1 MEKKLKS
8 LFDFQ
13 KFDGNSELADMIAAT
28 EKRFSKNQQLSDE
41 DLTLAAGGGDQFNEI
56 KIGDITGFI
65 GVFPSPEI
73 NDEPKPVGLP
83 EGKVIT
89 GDEP

>member
-1 MEKKLKS
+1 MTNEEEHMEKKLKS

-41 DLTLAAGGGDQFNEI
+41 DLSWISAAG
-56 KIGDITGFI
+56 TGI
-65 GVFPSPEI
+65 V
-73 NDEPKPVGLP
+73 DPK
-83 EGKVIT
+83 KK
-89 GDEP
+89 DKDKK

>member
-41 DLTLAAGGGDQFNEI
+41 DLSWISAAG
-56 KIGDITGFI
+56 TGM
-65 GVFPSPEI
+65 VDSKKK
-73 NDEPKPVGLP
+73 DEDK
-83 EGKVIT
+83 K
-89 GDEP
+89 